1 MINTQNY
8 VYTKSHVNHLQFDLM
23 HFAIFG
29 IFFNKQPPIHLYVYN
44 FFTYVKIT
52 QTNY

>member
-29 IFFNKQPPIHLYVYN
+29 IFLISNRQ
-44 FFTYVKIT
+44 FTYMCIT
-52 QTNY
+52 SSHMLK